1 MRRHPISD
9 VPQLGERGGGWVAL
23 QFLLI
28 AVVLVL
34 GFVGPDWPEAVGF
47 ELGVAGVVIASV
59 GVIVVVLAAREL
71 GSGLTPF
78 PSPSSRGRLVE
89 RGLYRVVRHPIYL
102 GGILFFT
109 GISLDASP
117 LALAGT
123 AVLAVLWGLKARVE
137 EGFLSVR
144 YPDYDEYCRRTRFR
158 LVPFVY

>member
-1 MRRHPISD
+1 MAD
-9 VPQLGERGGGWVAL
+9 VPQLGARGGGWVAL

-28 AVVLVL
+28 AAILVL
-34 GFVGPDWPEAVGF
+34 GFVGPDWPEGVSF

-78 PSPSSRGRLVE
+78 PSPSARGQLVD
-89 RGLYRVVRHPIYL
+89 RGLYRVVRHPIYS
-102 GGILFFT
+102 GAILFFT

-123 AVLAVLWGLKARVE
+123 AILAAAWGLKAQVE
-137 EGFLSVR
+137 ERFLAEH
-144 YPDYDEYCRRTRFR
+144 YPDYGEYCRRTRYR
-158 LVPFVY
+158 LAPFVY